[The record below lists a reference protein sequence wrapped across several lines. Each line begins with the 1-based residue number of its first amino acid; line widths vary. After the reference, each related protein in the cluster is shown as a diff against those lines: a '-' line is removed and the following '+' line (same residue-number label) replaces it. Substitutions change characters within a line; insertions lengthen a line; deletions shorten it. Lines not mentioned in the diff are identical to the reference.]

1 MNETVTPYSEMEDS
15 HGATASVYLMDNLV
29 HEVHYKDKSG
39 KKFFTEKFEMIPI
52 EVVEK
57 MANDWAIGNRKLS
70 V

>member
-1 MNETVTPYSEMEDS
+1 MNETVTPYAQIEDS
-15 HGATASVYLMDNLV
+15 TGLTASVYLMDNLV

-57 MANDWAIGNRKLS
+57 MANDWATGNRKIA

>member
-1 MNETVTPYSEMEDS
+1 MNETVTPYTQMKNSD
-15 HGATASVYLMDNLV
+15 GATASVYLMDDLV

-57 MANDWAIGNRKLS
+57 MANDWATGNRKIA